1 MVKHYHSLEDLSLK
15 KTWLTIGVF
24 DGVHRG
30 HQEILS
36 KLMAGAHTSGAPAVV
51 LTFYPHP
58 TEVLGKQNNLK
69 YLTLPD
75 EKVARLGELGV
86 DIVVT
91 HPFNTE
97 VAFLSAWEFMQYLK
111 VHLDMRQLWVGYD
124 FALGRNRGGDVF
136 NLTQIGNELG
146 YHVHPVA
153 PVVVND
159 KVVSSSQIRSL
170 LFAGRVSEASAQL
183 GRPYALSGRVVHGDG
198 RGRKIN
204 IPTANLDIPTQKAI
218 PANGVYACQ
227 AWVGEGRYPAVT
239 NIGIRPTFTPEMKTS
254 SVETHILDLTQDLY
268 DQVVKLE
275 FIKRLREERKF
286 PSTETLVEQIQVDI
300 SRAREVLNGAQD

>member
-36 KLMAGAHTSGAPAVV
+36 KLMAGAHASGAPAVV

-58 TEVLGKQNNLK
+58 AEVLGKQNNLK

-75 EKVARLGELGV
+75 EKFARLSELGA

-124 FALGRNRGGDVF
+124 FALGRNRGGDVIH
-136 NLTQIGNELG
+136 LTEIGNELG

-159 KVVSSSQIRSL
+159 EVVSSSQIRSL
-170 LFAGRVSEASAQL
+170 LYAGRVSEAAAQL

-204 IPTANLDIPTQKAI
+204 IPTANLDVATEKAI

-239 NIGIRPTFTPEMKTS
+239 NIGIRPTFTPEMQTS
-254 SVETHILDLTQDLY
+254 SVETHILDFTQDLY

-275 FIKRLREERKF
+275 FIERLREERKF
-286 PSTETLVEQIQVDI
+286 PSAETLVEQIQVDI
-300 SRAREVLNGAQD
+300 SRAREVFNGAPD

>member
-36 KLMAGAHTSGAPAVV
+36 KLMAGAHASGAPAVV

-58 TEVLGKQNNLK
+58 AEVLGKQNNLK

-75 EKVARLGELGV
+75 EKFARLSELGA

-124 FALGRNRGGDVF
+124 FALGRNRGGDVIH
-136 NLTQIGNELG
+136 LTEIGNELG

-159 KVVSSSQIRSL
+159 EVVSSSQIRSL
-170 LFAGRVSEASAQL
+170 LYAGRVSEAAAQL

-204 IPTANLDIPTQKAI
+204 IPTANLDVPMQKAI

-239 NIGIRPTFTPEMKTS
+239 NIGIRPTFTPEMQTS
-254 SVETHILDLTQDLY
+254 SVETHILDFTQDLY

-275 FIKRLREERKF
+275 FIERLREERKF
-286 PSTETLVEQIQVDI
+286 PSAETLVEQIQVDI
-300 SRAREVLNGAQD
+300 SRAREVFNGAPD

>member
-30 HQEILS
+30 HQKILS
-36 KLMAGAHTSGAPAVV
+36 KLMAGARTSGAPAVV

-58 TEVLGKQNNLK
+58 AEVLGKQNNLK

-75 EKVARLGELGV
+75 EKVARLSELGA

-124 FALGRNRGGDVF
+124 FALGRNRGGDVS
-136 NLTQIGNELG
+136 NLTEIGKELG

-153 PVVVND
+153 PVVVNHE
-159 KVVSSSQIRSL
+159 VVSSSQIRSL
-170 LFAGRVSEASAQL
+170 LYAGRVIEAAAQL
-183 GRPYALSGRVVHGDG
+183 GRPYALTGRVVHGDG

-204 IPTANLDIPTQKAI
+204 IPTANLDVPTQKAI

-239 NIGIRPTFTPEMKTS
+239 NVGIRPTFTPEMQTS
-254 SVETHILDLTQDLY
+254 SVETHILDFTQDLY
-268 DQVVKLE
+268 NQVVKLE
-275 FIKRLREERKF
+275 FIERLREERKF
-286 PSTETLVEQIQVDI
+286 PSAETLVEQIQVDI
-300 SRAREVLNGAQD
+300 SRAREVLNGAPD

>member
-1 MVKHYHSLEDLSLK
+1 MVKNYHSLEDLSLK

-36 KLMAGAHTSGAPAVV
+36 RLTAGAHASGAPAVV

-58 TEVLGKQNNLK
+58 AEVLGKQNNLK

-75 EKVARLGELGV
+75 EKVARLSELGA
-86 DIVVT
+86 DIVIT

-124 FALGRNRGGDVF
+124 FALGRNRGGDVI
-136 NLTQIGNELG
+136 NLTEIGNELG
-146 YHVHPVA
+146 YHVHPVS

-159 KVVSSSQIRSL
+159 EVVSSSQIRSL
-170 LFAGRVSEASAQL
+170 LYAGRVSEAAAQL

-204 IPTANLDIPTQKAI
+204 IPTANLDVPAEKAI
-218 PANGVYACQ
+218 PTNGVYACQ

-254 SVETHILDLTQDLY
+254 SVETHILDFTQDLY

-275 FIKRLREERKF
+275 FIERLREERKF
-286 PSTETLVEQIQVDI
+286 PSAETLVEQIQVDI
-300 SRAREVLNGAQD
+300 SRAREVLNGVQD